1 MYSKLCWSYK
11 EFIYKGE
18 QFYIMESNKKILK
31 ISINDIR
38 PNMVLA
44 ADVVTK
50 SGAVILAKN
59 TMLNNVNFTKL
70 KSNEITSI
78 KVWDQSYD
86 KNADVLTHG
95 ENTIEEQMKPITS
108 RPEYKQF
115 SGVYESKIDNAKETL
130 LAIGDGGEVDVDELY
145 GITTDIVNTVNC
157 KSDIFAY
164 MLSLKDIGD
173 HTYTHSINVS
183 LLCNLFSKWMGMSE
197 EEGKILTIAGILH
210 DIGKTKVP
218 HDVLNKKE
226 KLTDAEFE
234 EIKRHPTYGYEMVVE
249 KDIPEEVK
257 MAVLMHHE
265 KMDGSGYPMGIKGTK
280 ITKFAK
286 IVAICD
292 IYDAM
297 TSDRV
302 YRSKIC
308 PFEVIRNFE
317 ESSFGLLD
325 TEYLLVFLQNIAY
338 TYVGSWVKLSNG
350 ENAEIVFINRGQM
363 SRPIVKSGERFLD
376 LSKIHNIDIEY
387 II

>member
-86 KNADVLTHG
+86 KNADVLTHE

-218 HDVLNKKE
+218 HDVLNKK
-226 KLTDAEFE
+226 
-234 EIKRHPTYGYEMVVE
+234 
-249 KDIPEEVK
+249 
-257 MAVLMHHE
+257 
-265 KMDGSGYPMGIKGTK
+265 
-280 ITKFAK
+280 
-286 IVAICD
+286 
-292 IYDAM
+292 
-297 TSDRV
+297 
-302 YRSKIC
+302 
-308 PFEVIRNFE
+308 
-317 ESSFGLLD
+317 
-325 TEYLLVFLQNIAY
+325 
-338 TYVGSWVKLSNG
+338 
-350 ENAEIVFINRGQM
+350 
-363 SRPIVKSGERFLD
+363 KS
-376 LSKIHNIDIEY
+376 
-387 II
+387 